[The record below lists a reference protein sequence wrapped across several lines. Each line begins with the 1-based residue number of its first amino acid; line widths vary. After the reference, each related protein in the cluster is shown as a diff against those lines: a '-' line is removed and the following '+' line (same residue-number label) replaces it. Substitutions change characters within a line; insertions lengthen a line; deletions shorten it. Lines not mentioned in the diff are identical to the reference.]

1 MKVGFI
7 GLGHAGG
14 KLAGTLLRNDVDLA
28 VRDLDRAAAEP
39 FLANGAAFGDSP
51 KAMAEAC
58 DVMITCLPSPAASA
72 AVMEATDGILAGIGS
87 AKIWLEMST
96 TDAAEIGR

>member
-14 KLAGTLLRNDVDLA
+14 KLAGTLLRNGVDLM

-39 FLANGAAFGDSP
+39 FVAAGAAFA
-51 KAMAEAC
+51 KE
-58 DVMITCLPSPAASA
+58 PAA
-72 AVMEATDGILAGIGS
+72 DGRNL
-87 AKIWLEMST
+87 
-96 TDAAEIGR
+96 